1 MNKLRLI
8 VSLYIFACVVT
19 CHAQIRNGRGQK
31 LVSRIEIDVM
41 EYYQKKNYVKQR
53 VNITYGYDVNNLLQD
68 VTRTVVYNDEGKDI
82 DSYKRNH
89 TLKDVVTKR
98 DRSLT
103 RKTYFDNRLNREF
116 VYRYLMNEQGFITER
131 DEATMV
137 DNGDSIKKRT
147 HFHYI
152 EGGNKL
158 VQIERCQWVWDKGD
172 RKWYTPHDYTY
183 INFGYKNGDCYWA
196 MMHSSNY
203 VIGAKNNEGE
213 RIYYGGDI
221 DYKDGMFSKQIDDT
235 NINLNLFVA
244 MLCWEICLD
253 EHEFELST
261 EWLGMKSKH
270 IVAAS
275 GQNSLDF
282 KTSVKIDEKGNITEL
297 VVRYKNE
304 ENPTKKIKIYYVM

>member
-1 MNKLRLI
+1 
-8 VSLYIFACVVT
+8 
-19 CHAQIRNGRGQK
+19 
-31 LVSRIEIDVM
+31 M

-68 VTRTVVYNDEGKDI
+68 VTRTVVYNDEEKDI
-82 DSYKRNH
+82 ESYKRNH

-98 DRSLT
+98 GRSLT

-116 VYRYLMNEQGFITER
+116 VYRYVMNEQGFITER
-131 DEATMV
+131 DEATML
-137 DNGDSIKKRT
+137 DTGDSIKKRT
-147 HFHYI
+147 QFHYLDG
-152 EGGNKL
+152 ENKL
-158 VQIERCQWVWDKGD
+158 AQIERCQWVWKKGD
-172 RKWYTPHDYTY
+172 RKWYKSHDYTY
-183 INFGYKNGDCYWA
+183 INFGYKDGDCYWA
-196 MMHSSNY
+196 MMHSSNF

-297 VVRYKNE
+297 VVRYQNE

>member
-1 MNKLRLI
+1 MGILRLI
-8 VSLYIFACVVT
+8 LLLLLLTCTVVN
-19 CHAQIRNGRGQK
+19 HAQVRNNQGKK
-31 LVSRIEIDVM
+31 LVSRIEI
-41 EYYQKKNYVKQR
+41 ENYHNKGYVKQR
-53 VNITYGYDVNNLLQD
+53 VNITYNYDVSKHLQD
-68 VTRTVVYNDEGKDI
+68 VTRTVVYNDEEKDI
-82 DSYKRNH
+82 ESYKRNH

-98 DRSLT
+98 GRSLT

-116 VYRYLMNEQGFITER
+116 VYRYVMNEQGFITER
-131 DEATMV
+131 DEATML
-137 DNGDSIKKRT
+137 DTGDSIKKRT
-147 HFHYI
+147 QFHYLDG
-152 EGGNKL
+152 ENKL
-158 VQIERCQWVWDKGD
+158 AQIERCQWGWKKGD
-172 RKWYTPHDYTY
+172 RKWYKSHDYTY
-183 INFGYKNGDCYWA
+183 INFGYKDGDCYWA

-297 VVRYKNE
+297 VVRYQNR

>member
-1 MNKLRLI
+1 MNRLGFI
-8 VSLYIFACVVT
+8 VLLFFACVIT
-19 CHAQIRNGRGQK
+19 CHAQVRNSRGQK

-98 DRSLT
+98 GRSLT

-116 VYRYLMNEQGFITER
+116 VYRYVMNEQGFITER
-131 DEATMV
+131 DEATML
-137 DNGDSIKKRT
+137 DTGDSIEKRT
-147 HFHYI
+147 QFHYLDG
-152 EGGNKL
+152 ENKL
-158 VQIERCQWVWDKGD
+158 AQIERCQWVWKKGD
-172 RKWYTPHDYTY
+172 RKWYKSHDYTY
-183 INFGYKNGDCYWA
+183 INLGYKDGDCYWA

-203 VIGAKNNEGE
+203 VVGAKNNEGE
-213 RIYYGGDI
+213 RKYYGGDI
-221 DYKDGMFSKQIDDT
+221 DYKDDMFSKQIDDT
-235 NINLNLFVA
+235 NINLNLFA
-244 MLCWEICLD
+244 TMLRWEISLD

-297 VVRYKNE
+297 VVRYQDR

>member
-1 MNKLRLI
+1 MNRLGFI
-8 VSLYIFACVVT
+8 VLLFFACVIT
-19 CHAQIRNGRGQK
+19 CHAQVRNSRGQK

-98 DRSLT
+98 GRSLT

-116 VYRYLMNEQGFITER
+116 VYRYVMNEQGFITER
-131 DEATMV
+131 DEATML
-137 DNGDSIKKRT
+137 DTGDSIKKRT
-147 HFHYI
+147 QFHYLDG
-152 EGGNKL
+152 ENKL
-158 VQIERCQWVWDKGD
+158 AQIERCQWVWKKGD
-172 RKWYTPHDYTY
+172 RKWYKSHDYTY
-183 INFGYKNGDCYWA
+183 INLGYKDGDCYWA

-203 VIGAKNNEGE
+203 VVGAKNNEGE
-213 RIYYGGDI
+213 RKYYGGDI
-221 DYKDGMFSKQIDDT
+221 DYKDDMFSKQIDDT
-235 NINLNLFVA
+235 NINLNLFA
-244 MLCWEICLD
+244 TMLRWEISLD

-297 VVRYKNE
+297 VVRYQDR

>member
-1 MNKLRLI
+1 
-8 VSLYIFACVVT
+8 
-19 CHAQIRNGRGQK
+19 
-31 LVSRIEIDVM
+31 M

-68 VTRTVVYNDEGKDI
+68 VTRTVVYNDEEKDI
-82 DSYKRNH
+82 ESYKRNH

-98 DRSLT
+98 GRSLT

-116 VYRYLMNEQGFITER
+116 VYRYVMNEQGFITER
-131 DEATMV
+131 DEATML
-137 DNGDSIKKRT
+137 DTGDSIKKRT
-147 HFHYI
+147 QFHYLDG
-152 EGGNKL
+152 ENKL
-158 VQIERCQWVWDKGD
+158 AQIERCQWVWKKGD
-172 RKWYTPHDYTY
+172 RKWYKPHDYTY
-183 INFGYKNGDCYWA
+183 INLGYKDGDCYWA
-196 MMHSSNY
+196 MMHSSNF

-297 VVRYKNE
+297 VVRYQDR

>member
-1 MNKLRLI
+1 MGILRLI
-8 VSLYIFACVVT
+8 LLLLLFTCTVVN
-19 CHAQIRNGRGQK
+19 HAQVRNNQGQK
-31 LVSRIEIDVM
+31 LVSRIEI
-41 EYYQKKNYVKQR
+41 ENYHNKGYVKQR
-53 VNITYGYDVNNLLQD
+53 VNITYNYDVSKHLQD

-98 DRSLT
+98 GRSLT

-116 VYRYLMNEQGFITER
+116 VYRYVMNEQGFITER
-131 DEATMV
+131 DEATML
-137 DNGDSIKKRT
+137 DTGDSIKKRT
-147 HFHYI
+147 QFHYLDG
-152 EGGNKL
+152 ENKL
-158 VQIERCQWVWDKGD
+158 AQIERCQWVWKKGD
-172 RKWYTPHDYTY
+172 RKWYKPHDYTY
-183 INFGYKNGDCYWA
+183 INFGYKDGDCYWA

-297 VVRYKNE
+297 VVRYQNE

>member
-1 MNKLRLI
+1 
-8 VSLYIFACVVT
+8 
-19 CHAQIRNGRGQK
+19 
-31 LVSRIEIDVM
+31 
-41 EYYQKKNYVKQR
+41 
-53 VNITYGYDVNNLLQD
+53 
-68 VTRTVVYNDEGKDI
+68 VTRTVVYNDEEKGI
-82 DSYKRNH
+82 ESYKRNH
-89 TLKDVVTKR
+89 TLKDILTKR
-98 DRSLT
+98 GRSLT

-116 VYRYLMNEQGFITER
+116 VYRYVMNEQGFITER
-131 DEATMV
+131 DEATML
-137 DNGDSIKKRT
+137 DTGDSIKKRT
-147 HFHYI
+147 QFHYLDG
-152 EGGNKL
+152 ENKL
-158 VQIERCQWVWDKGD
+158 AQIERCQWVWKKGD
-172 RKWYTPHDYTY
+172 RKWYKPHDYTY
-183 INFGYKNGDCYWA
+183 INFGYKDGDCYWA
-196 MMHSSNY
+196 MMHSSNF

-297 VVRYKNE
+297 VVRYQNG